1 MQQAVAGRG
10 ITMDLFIY
18 STASAA
24 NQKQLEDSFMAFA
37 PRGKIEVFRSFDN
50 FSQRLKLPAQ
60 PQSIAV
66 LAPGSRQ
73 ELQEI
78 LSRIDLLRDL
88 RIIVIAPDHEAETT
102 AIAHQ
107 LRPRYLTYLNGDFG
121 VLAAVLGKMVRSYL
135 PNEEPSSSLSE

>member
-1 MQQAVAGRG
+1 
-10 ITMDLFIY
+10 MDLFIY
-18 STASAA
+18 STASEA
-24 NQKQLEDSFMAFA
+24 NQKQLEDSFKALVPKEKM
-37 PRGKIEVFRSFDN
+37 EVFRSFDD

-60 PQSIAV
+60 SKSIAV

-88 RIIVIAPDHEAETT
+88 RIIVIAPDREVETT

-121 VLAAVLGKMVRSYL
+121 ELAAVLGKMVTGHI
-135 PNEEPSSSLSE
+135 

>member
-1 MQQAVAGRG
+1 
-10 ITMDLFIY
+10 MDLFIY
-18 STASAA
+18 STASEE
-24 NQKQLEDSFMAFA
+24 NRKQLEDSFKAFM
-37 PRGKIEVFRSFDN
+37 PKGKIEVFRSFDN

-60 PQSIAV
+60 SQSIAV

-73 ELQEI
+73 ELQGI
-78 LSRIDLLRDL
+78 LCRIDLLRDL

-121 VLAAVLGKMVRSYL
+121 ELAAVLRKMFTGHLS
-135 PNEEPSSSLSE
+135 NGEPSASLSQR

>member
-1 MQQAVAGRG
+1 
-10 ITMDLFIY
+10 MDLFVY
-18 STASAA
+18 STTSDA
-24 NQKQLEDSFMAFA
+24 NQKQLENSFKAFV
-37 PRGKIEVFRSFDN
+37 PKGKIEVFRSFDN

-78 LSRIDLLRDL
+78 LSRIDLLRDF

-121 VLAAVLGKMVRSYL
+121 VLAAVLGKMLTGRLSS
-135 PNEEPSSSLSE
+135 EESSSSLSER

>member
-1 MQQAVAGRG
+1 
-10 ITMDLFIY
+10 MDLFIY
-18 STASAA
+18 STASET
-24 NQKQLEDSFMAFA
+24 NQKQLEDSFNAFL
-37 PRGKIEVFRSFDN
+37 PKGKIEVFRSFDN

-73 ELQEI
+73 ELQGI
-78 LSRIDLLRDL
+78 LCRIDLLRDL
-88 RIIVIAPDHEAETT
+88 RIIVIAPDREVETT

-121 VLAAVLGKMVRSYL
+121 ELAAVLGKMVTGHI
-135 PNEEPSSSLSE
+135 

>member
-1 MQQAVAGRG
+1 
-10 ITMDLFIY
+10 MDLFIY
-18 STASAA
+18 STASEE
-24 NQKQLEDSFMAFA
+24 NRKQLEDSFKALVPKEKM
-37 PRGKIEVFRSFDN
+37 EVFRSFDD

-60 PQSIAV
+60 SKSIAV

-102 AIAHQ
+102 AVAHQ

-121 VLAAVLGKMVRSYL
+121 ELAAVLRKMFTGHLS
-135 PNEEPSSSLSE
+135 NGEPSASLSQR

>member
-1 MQQAVAGRG
+1 MRW
-10 ITMDLFIY
+10 IY
-18 STASAA
+18 LSIQPH
-24 NQKQLEDSFMAFA
+24 QKRTRNSLKTHLMPFV
-37 PRGKIEVFRSFDN
+37 PKGKIEVFRSLDN

-73 ELQEI
+73 DLQEI

-121 VLAAVLGKMVRSYL
+121 VLAAVLRKMVRSYL
-135 PNEEPSSSLSE
+135 PNEEPSSSLSER

>member
-1 MQQAVAGRG
+1 
-10 ITMDLFIY
+10 MDLFFY
-18 STASAA
+18 STASEA
-24 NQKQLEDSFMAFA
+24 NQKQLEDSFMSFM
-37 PRGKIEVFRSFDN
+37 PKGKIEVFRSFDN

-107 LRPRYLTYLNGDFG
+107 LRPRYLTYHNGDFG

-135 PNEEPSSSLSE
+135 PNEEPSSSLSER

>member
-1 MQQAVAGRG
+1 
-10 ITMDLFIY
+10 MDLFIY
-18 STASAA
+18 STASEE
-24 NQKQLEDSFMAFA
+24 NRKQLEDSFKTLVPKEKM
-37 PRGKIEVFRSFDN
+37 EVFRSFGD

-60 PQSIAV
+60 SKSIAV

-88 RIIVIAPDHEAETT
+88 RIIVKAPDHEAETT

-121 VLAAVLGKMVRSYL
+121 DLAAVPDKMLTDHLS
-135 PNEEPSSSLSE
+135 NKEPSSALSER

>member
-1 MQQAVAGRG
+1 
-10 ITMDLFIY
+10 MDLFVY
-18 STASAA
+18 STASEAS
-24 NQKQLEDSFMAFA
+24 QKQLENSFKAFV
-37 PRGKIEVFRSFDN
+37 PKGKIEMFRSFDI

-78 LSRIDLLRDL
+78 LSKIDLLRDF

-121 VLAAVLGKMVRSYL
+121 VLAAVLTKMLTGGLSS
-135 PNEEPSSSLSE
+135 EGPSASLSGQ

>member
-1 MQQAVAGRG
+1 
-10 ITMDLFIY
+10 MDLYIF
-18 STASAA
+18 STVSEES
-24 NQKQLEDSFMAFA
+24 QKHLEDLFKRFL
-37 PRGKIEVFRSFDN
+37 PKKKIEVYRTLDS
-50 FSQRLKLPAQ
+50 FSQRLKLPAE

-78 LSRIDLLRDL
+78 LSKIDLLRDF
-88 RIIVIAPDHEAETT
+88 RIIVIAPDHEVETT

-121 VLAAVLGKMVRSYL
+121 VLGAVLGKMLNGRLSS
-135 PNEEPSSSLSE
+135 EEPSSSLSER

>member
-1 MQQAVAGRG
+1 
-10 ITMDLFIY
+10 MDLFVY
-18 STASAA
+18 STASEA
-24 NQKQLEDSFMAFA
+24 NQKQLEDSFMAFV
-37 PRGKIEVFRSFDN
+37 PKGKVEVFRTFDN

-73 ELQEI
+73 DLQEI

-88 RIIVIAPDHEAETT
+88 RIIVIVPDHEAETT

-107 LRPRYLTYLNGDFG
+107 LRPRYLTYLNGDFS
-121 VLAAVLGKMVRSYL
+121 VLAAVLRKMVRSYL
-135 PNEEPSSSLSE
+135 PNEGPSSSLSER

>member
-1 MQQAVAGRG
+1 
-10 ITMDLFIY
+10 MDLFIY
-18 STASAA
+18 STVSEE
-24 NQKQLEDSFMAFA
+24 NRKQLEDSFKALVPKEKM
-37 PRGKIEVFRSFDN
+37 EVFRSFDD

-60 PQSIAV
+60 SKSIAV

-102 AIAHQ
+102 AVAHQ

-121 VLAAVLGKMVRSYL
+121 DLAAVLDKMLTDHLS
-135 PNEEPSSSLSE
+135 NEEPSSSLSER

>member
-1 MQQAVAGRG
+1 
-10 ITMDLFIY
+10 MDLFIY
-18 STASAA
+18 STASEA
-24 NQKQLEDSFMAFA
+24 NQKRLEDSFKAFV
-37 PRGKIEVFRSFDN
+37 PKGKIEVFRSFDN
-50 FSQRLKLPAQ
+50 FFQRLKLPVQ
-60 PQSIAV
+60 PQSIAL
-66 LAPGSRQ
+66 LAPGSRH

-121 VLAAVLGKMVRSYL
+121 ELAAVLRKMFTGHLS
-135 PNEEPSSSLSE
+135 NGEPSASLSQR

>member
-1 MQQAVAGRG
+1 ME
-10 ITMDLFIY
+10 LFVY
-18 STASAA
+18 STASEA
-24 NQKQLEDSFMAFA
+24 NQEQLEDSFKALL
-37 PRGKIEVFRSFDN
+37 PKGKIQVFRSFDN
-50 FSQRLKLPAQ
+50 FLQRLKLPSQ

-73 ELQEI
+73 ELQQI

-121 VLAAVLGKMVRSYL
+121 VLAAVLRKMVTCHLSIGA
-135 PNEEPSSSLSE
+135 PSSSLSEHKILA

>member
-1 MQQAVAGRG
+1 
-10 ITMDLFIY
+10 MDLFIY
-18 STASAA
+18 STASET
-24 NQKQLEDSFMAFA
+24 NQKQLEDSFKAFM
-37 PRGKIEVFRSFDN
+37 PKGKIEVFRSFDN

-73 ELQEI
+73 ELQGI
-78 LSRIDLLRDL
+78 LCRIDLLRDL

-121 VLAAVLGKMVRSYL
+121 ELAAVLRKMFTGHLS
-135 PNEEPSSSLSE
+135 NGEPSASLSQR

>member
-1 MQQAVAGRG
+1 
-10 ITMDLFIY
+10 MDLFIY
-18 STASAA
+18 STASEE
-24 NQKQLEDSFMAFA
+24 NRKQLEDSFKALVPKEKM
-37 PRGKIEVFRSFDN
+37 EVFRSFDD

-60 PQSIAV
+60 SKSIAV

-102 AIAHQ
+102 AVAHQ

-121 VLAAVLGKMVRSYL
+121 DLAAVLDKMLTDHLS
-135 PNEEPSSSLSE
+135 NEEPSSSLSER